1 MQALHDA
8 IQKQKEQEIVIE
20 GEKLSHRKEIKKE
33 HTKVEQRVATLSTI
47 DNRIKV
53 TQKKMQQIAA
63 NRLKILEKYTGVLL
77 SVQDVEM
84 KVDNVMKET
93 AVTTAEIKVLFE
105 RSEVQSFC
113 NKI

>member
-1 MQALHDA
+1 M
-8 IQKQKEQEIVIE
+8 
-20 GEKLSHRKEIKKE
+20 
-33 HTKVEQRVATLSTI
+33 EQRVATLSTI

-93 AVTTAEIKVLFE
+93 AATTAEIKVLFA
-105 RSEVQSFC
+105 
-113 NKI
+113 

>member
-1 MQALHDA
+1 M
-8 IQKQKEQEIVIE
+8 
-20 GEKLSHRKEIKKE
+20 
-33 HTKVEQRVATLSTI
+33 EQRVATLSTI

-77 SVQDVEM
+77 SVQDVGM

-93 AVTTAEIKVLFE
+93 AVTTAEIKVVFA
-105 RSEVQSFC
+105 
-113 NKI
+113 

>member
-1 MQALHDA
+1 M
-8 IQKQKEQEIVIE
+8 
-20 GEKLSHRKEIKKE
+20 
-33 HTKVEQRVATLSTI
+33 EQRVATLSTI

>member
-1 MQALHDA
+1 M
-8 IQKQKEQEIVIE
+8 
-20 GEKLSHRKEIKKE
+20 
-33 HTKVEQRVATLSTI
+33 EQRVATLSTI

-93 AVTTAEIKVLFE
+93 AVTTAEIKVLFA

-113 NKI
+113 NKF

>member
-1 MQALHDA
+1 M
-8 IQKQKEQEIVIE
+8 
-20 GEKLSHRKEIKKE
+20 
-33 HTKVEQRVATLSTI
+33 EQRVATLSTI

-93 AVTTAEIKVLFE
+93 AVTTAEIKVLFA
-105 RSEVQSFC
+105 
-113 NKI
+113 